1 MKPNYHVH
9 KVPHKTKKEFAY
21 STAIAFGVVTELIL
35 VAAQYL
41 FLAFNKV
48 MNQEMSMTF
57 STEYMMTRG
66 FYVFMILGI
75 IVYATFT
82 HYFLR
87 NYSISSLAF
96 LVVYLVAGAAVE
108 IAFYLSI
115 SATFQGAFIY
125 SIFEKG
131 LGVAMGAIW
140 YFAMS
145 KNNEL
150 FNLV

>member
-9 KVPHKTKKEFAY
+9 NVSHKTKKAFTY
-21 STAIAFGVVTELIL
+21 STAITFGVVTELIL

-41 FLAFNKV
+41 LLAFNKV
-48 MNQEMSMTF
+48 MNQSMSMTF
-57 STEYMMTRG
+57 STEYMITRG
-66 FYVFMILGI
+66 FFVFMILGI
-75 IVYATFT
+75 IMYATFT
-82 HYFLR
+82 HYFFR

-96 LVVYLVAGAAVE
+96 LVVYLAAGAAVE
-108 IAFYLSI
+108 ITFYLSI
-115 SATFQGAFIY
+115 TATFQGAFLY

-140 YFAMS
+140 YFAIS

-150 FNLV
+150 